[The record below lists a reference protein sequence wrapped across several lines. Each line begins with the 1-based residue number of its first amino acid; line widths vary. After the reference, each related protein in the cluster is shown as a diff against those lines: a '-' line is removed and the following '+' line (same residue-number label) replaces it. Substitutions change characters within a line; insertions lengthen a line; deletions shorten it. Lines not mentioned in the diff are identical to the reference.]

1 MHKCAQLFSLIRP
14 RTRTNEDIDFTVHI
28 CALCNKNLPL
38 LLQIYPYVLDRKEH
52 HLNIRTFDENTRR
65 EVYEQQQGI
74 CPHCQKHFDIE
85 FMEADHITPW
95 SKGGRTVKENCQM
108 LCQECNRR
116 KSAK

>member
-1 MHKCAQLFSLIRP
+1 MPPQLLDVATLEEEISCLMRDSDV
-14 RTRTNEDIDFTVHI
+14 TN
-28 CALCNKNLPL
+28 KRG
-38 LLQIYPYVLDRKEH
+38 IYPYVLTRQERY
-52 HLNIRTFDENTRR
+52 LNIRTFDENTRR
-65 EVYEQQQGI
+65 EVYEQQDGI
-74 CPHCQKHFDIE
+74 CPNCKKKFDIE